1 MKNGITKEM
10 LEDLYSKQNIS
21 THKIARIFGCSSETI
36 ANRCRE
42 YGIAL
47 KGQGKRK
54 KKIDKGILVR
64 LYVKEGKNLAEI
76 TEILGCSYSRI
87 RNYCLEY
94 GIHLRNEK
102 NRQGSYTEKY
112 NSDKGKTQR
121 IHQLC

>member
-10 LEDLYSKQNIS
+10 LDDLYIKKNIS
-21 THKIARIFGCSSETI
+21 THKIARMLGCSSETI

-42 YGIAL
+42 FGIVL

-54 KKIDKGILVR
+54 KKIDKEILVR
-64 LYVKEGKNLAEI
+64 LYVREGKTLTEI

-94 GIHLRNEK
+94 GIHIRNENNK
-102 NRQGSYTEKY
+102 REDYSEKR
-112 NSDKGKTQR
+112 NSGNEKIQ
-121 IHQLC
+121 